1 MFRALPVLLLLG
13 SVAAFAADPVPDA
26 KSLDKTVA
34 ASLRDVHDR
43 GADLYN
49 QSKDYSGAYRLYEGA
64 LLAVK
69 PLLAHRADVQK
80 AIEEGLTAANKE
92 PDVARKAF
100 LLHEAIEKVRT
111 ELKTAA
117 VPKVEP
123 KPEPKPMPMTPV
135 KPEPK
140 PMPPVKPEPKPE
152 PKPMPPV
159 KPEPKPE
166 PKPMPPVKPKEVAPA
181 PKPKE
186 PAKDK
191 DATVFGK
198 VTVKGQALAAG
209 TVTFVSQAGA
219 DEKIATGVVKDGAYS
234 VKGLT
239 PGKYSIA
246 VIGKPA
252 VSVPV
257 KFGSEKTSGLVLTV
271 VAGANEFNIELK

>member
-1 MFRALPVLLLLG
+1 MFRALLLLLLLG

-26 KSLDKTVA
+26 RSLDKTVA

-69 PLLAHRADVQK
+69 PLLAHRVDVQK
-80 AIEEGLTAANKE
+80 AIDDGLAAANKE
-92 PDVARKAF
+92 PDTARKAF
-100 LLHEAIEKVRT
+100 LLHEVIEKVRT

-140 PMPPVKPEPKPE
+140 PE

-166 PKPMPPVKPKEVAPA
+166 PKPVPVKPKEVAPA

-191 DATVFGK
+191 DATVSGK
-198 VTVKGQALAAG
+198 VTVKGQPLAAG
-209 TVTFVSQAGA
+209 TVTFVSQAGP